1 MVHSDQHVSEM
12 SRKKGTIRSSKDKKE
27 EPILLRERNQP
38 EKSILWGSK
47 HLKVWKKQRA
57 ETVKR

>member
-1 MVHSDQHVSEM
+1 M